1 MHWTRET
8 DDPLLRHERVGPLL
22 RVRLAVEVVA
32 TYALVRRLL
41 WRHDIVHVVTA
52 LRAGTDDRLE
62 PAAARRLATRLG
74 RPVMRTLRVL
84 PADSRCLV
92 RSLVV
97 LRMMARRGA
106 RCELSIGAR
115 SGSEFAAHAWVEHDG
130 EPVLPTLGYVPLTT
144 I

>member
-1 MHWTRET
+1 MSWTTDT

-22 RVRLAVEVVA
+22 RVRLAAEVIR
-32 TYALVRRLL
+32 TYAQVRWLMSRN
-41 WRHDIVHVVTA
+41 DIVHVVTV
-52 LRAGTDDRLE
+52 LRAGTDDRLD
-62 PAAARRLATRLG
+62 AAVARRLATRLD
-74 RPVMRTLRVL
+74 RPVGRTLAVL

-115 SGSEFAAHAWVEHDG
+115 SGTQFEAHAWVEHDG
-130 EPVLPTLGYVPLTT
+130 EPVLPTLGYAPLTT

>member
-1 MHWTRET
+1 MRWTRET

-22 RVRLAVEVVA
+22 RVRLAAEVVA
-32 TYALVRRLL
+32 TYALVRWLL

-62 PAAARRLATRLG
+62 PVAARRLATRLG
-74 RPVMRTLRVL
+74 RPVTRTLRVL

-115 SGSEFAAHAWVEHDG
+115 SGSEFEAHAWVEHDG
-130 EPVLPTLGYVPLTT
+130 EPVLPTLGYAPLTT

>member
-1 MHWTRET
+1 MRWSRHSE
-8 DDPLLRHERVGPLL
+8 DPLLRHERVGPLL
-22 RVRLAVEVVA
+22 RLRLATEVIG
-32 TYALVRRLL
+32 TYVRVRWLMS
-41 WRHDIVHVVTA
+41 RHDIVRVVA
-52 LRAGTDDRLE
+52 VLRADTDDHLDSIV
-62 PAAARRLATRLG
+62 ARRLAIRLS
-74 RPVMRTLRVL
+74 RPVQRTLRVL

-115 SGSEFAAHAWVEHDG
+115 SGTRFAAHAWVEHDG
-130 EPVLPTLGYVPLTT
+130 HPVLPSLGYAPLTT